1 MVMNEVRN
9 LPKVVN
15 CASQVQ
21 RAGER
26 AAELTKQLLAFSRQ
40 QIRQPVIIQLN
51 DVMANMEKLLRP
63 VIGEDID
70 FSVHLE
76 PTLASVH
83 VDPSHLDQVIMNLV
97 VNARD
102 AMPGGGRLTVETSN
116 VNLDEEYAQRHAD
129 IVPGRYVQMAISDT
143 GHGMNGQTQK
153 HMFEP
158 FFTTKEMGKGTGLG
172 LSIVYGIVK
181 QNGGDISVYSQ
192 EGQGTTFK
200 IHLPA
205 ATGDSVNVSSENG
218 SSEPS
223 RKGTEVILVVE
234 DEPEV
239 RALIQTMLADHGYSV
254 LKTETVHDAIQ
265 ICREYGRPIHL
276 LLTDV
281 VMPGLAG
288 PDLADQLVQIHPEMR
303 IFICPATLTRRL
315 FVTEY

>member
-1 MVMNEVRN
+1 M
-9 LPKVVN
+9 
-15 CASQVQ
+15 
-21 RAGER
+21 
-26 AAELTKQLLAFSRQ
+26 
-40 QIRQPVIIQLN
+40 
-51 DVMANMEKLLRP
+51 
-63 VIGEDID
+63 IGEDID
-70 FSVHLE
+70 FSVHLD

-83 VDPSHLDQVIMNLV
+83 ADPSHLDQVIMNLV
-97 VNARD
+97 VNARG

-116 VNLDEEYAQRHAD
+116 VNLDEEYARRHAD
-129 IVPGRYVQMAISDT
+129 IVPGRYVQLALSDT

-153 HMFEP
+153 HIFEP

-205 ATGDSVNVSSENG
+205 ATGDSVNVSAENG

-223 RKGTEVILVVE
+223 RKGTEAILVVE

-281 VMPGLAG
+281 VMPDLAG

-303 IFICPATLTRRL
+303 VLFMSGYADPAIVRHGVLKLNAAFIQKPFGSEDLNKKVQQVL
-315 FVTEY
+315 HS